1 MACQKKLEQN
11 SKNSNLKAKVIEVCF
26 IIRTNAQH
34 KTNYNL
40 FDFKTENLGNYRSRN
55 GFKVIQVFSRP
66 IMQ

>member
-11 SKNSNLKAKVIEVCF
+11 SKNSNLKTKAVEVCL
-26 IIRTNAQH
+26 IMRTNAQH
-34 KTNYNL
+34 KINYNL